1 MNFEELLKESKE
13 CTDEPE
19 PYVVFKFSEFK
30 QICRNHFYSRDMN
43 AGAGEIRECC
53 YRDKMALDIVDCK
66 AENCKYIN
74 GKTPHAGDENK

>member
-30 QICRNHFYSRDMN
+30 QICRNHFYSRDIN
-43 AGAGEIRECC
+43 AG
-53 YRDKMALDIVDCK
+53 
-66 AENCKYIN
+66 
-74 GKTPHAGDENK
+74 P

>member
-13 CTDEPE
+13 CTGL
-19 PYVVFKFSEFK
+19 
-30 QICRNHFYSRDMN
+30 MN
-43 AGAGEIRECC
+43 ECC